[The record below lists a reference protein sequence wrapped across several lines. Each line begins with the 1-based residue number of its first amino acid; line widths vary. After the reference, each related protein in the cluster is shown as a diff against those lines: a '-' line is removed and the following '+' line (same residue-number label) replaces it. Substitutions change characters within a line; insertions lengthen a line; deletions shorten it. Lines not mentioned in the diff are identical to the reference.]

1 MAKLS
6 RIDNHDK
13 ILSEKRKSRYKLMF
27 SNLVRLVE
35 FFLLCY
41 LVYKAN

>member
-13 ILSEKRKSRYKLMF
+13 ILSEKRKNRYKTIF
-27 SNLVRLVE
+27 FNLVRLLE
-35 FFLLCY
+35 FVLLCY